1 MYESYFTF
9 RSMTLAQAA
18 FSALTRQGLRSTLLR
33 TPKKL
38 SATGCGYAVRL
49 GESDCF
55 SAAAILRREG
65 IAFTH
70 CIRLYDNGQ
79 TEEVYP

>member
-9 RSMTLAQAA
+9 RSMTQAQSA
-18 FSALTRQGLRSTLLR
+18 FGTLTREGLRAALLR

-38 SATGCGYAVRL
+38 SSTGCGYAVRL
-49 GESDCF
+49 EAGDCY
-55 SAAAILRREG
+55 AAAALLRREG

-70 CIRLYDNGQ
+70 CIRLYENGQ
-79 TEEVYP
+79 TEEVFP